1 MKKLIGIAIVILS
14 IIGFF
19 LDVTPDDFI
28 DAPART
34 KLLAFIFTI
43 PWYGKLFTLSIGVYL
58 IISDFKRTKS

>member
-1 MKKLIGIAIVILS
+1 MKTIIGIAIVILS

-19 LDVTPDDFI
+19 LDVTPDDLI

-34 KLLAFIFTI
+34 KALAFIFTL

-58 IISDFKRTKS
+58 IISDSNRTES